1 MVSKRLKQIMSED
14 ERLFKAMSPEQF
26 GKGPPAL
33 KSIPK
38 AKANPQIKKDQ
49 RKANRGISQFNVL
62 PFGVLDALSNTLFKT
77 SQGKQE
83 GVESLG
89 ESQGAEQSTSAAP
102 TESPV
107 SQDGPRAEEEKAS
120 ASVGSELQVDQ
131 SGVQPPIDV
140 DFDIESP
147 FKDAD
152 SDNLGSLFAQDDVLS
167 PNFQMDSMDVASPDL
182 TMISKGTSFKTPE
195 AQEVEDLAEEGG
207 QDELPPQVRKRR
219 EAAERERQAAAR
231 NYHRNRGQFVQQR
244 EGPQE
249 EPEQEQSTTESSE
262 SPSTPVMGIPAP
274 VPISKLEGEQT
285 QVDAASSDEEM
296 LGRMDAAVSQS
307 TELAGAMADVLDKM
321 IAELTSLSVR
331 VRNMELLL
339 DRL

>member
-62 PFGVLDALSNTLFKT
+62 PFGVLDALSNTLFNT

-167 PNFQMDSMDVASPDL
+167 PNFQMDSMDVGSPDL

-207 QDELPPQVRKRR
+207 QDDLPPLVRKRR
-219 EAAERERQAAAR
+219 ERAERERKAAAR
-231 NYHRNRGQFVQQR
+231 NFARSRGQFQQQ

-274 VPISKLEGEQT
+274 VPIAKLQGEQE

-307 TELAGAMADVLDKM
+307 TELAGAMADVMDKM
-321 IAELTSLSVR
+321 ITELTSLSVR

>member
-33 KSIPK
+33 KSVPK

-83 GVESLG
+83 GAESLG
-89 ESQGAEQSTSAAP
+89 ESQGAEQIASAAT
-102 TESPV
+102 TESPFP
-107 SQDGPRAEEEKAS
+107 QDGQRTEEEKAS
-120 ASVGSELQVDQ
+120 ARVGSELQVDQ
-131 SGVQPPIDV
+131 SGVQSPIDV
-140 DFDIESP
+140 EFDIESP

-152 SDNLGSLFAQDDVLS
+152 SDSLGSLFSQDNVLS
-167 PNFQMDSMDVASPDL
+167 PSIQMDSMDAGSHDL
-182 TMISKGTSFKTPE
+182 TMISKGMSFKTPE
-195 AQEVEDLAEEGG
+195 AQEVEDFAESDSK
-207 QDELPPQVRKRR
+207 DELPPLVRKRR
-219 EAAERERQAAAR
+219 ERAERERQAAAR
-231 NYHRNRGQFVQQR
+231 NFARSRQPFQQQ
-244 EGPQE
+244 ESPEE
-249 EPEQEQSTTESSE
+249 EPEQEQPVAESSQ

-274 VPISKLEGEQT
+274 VPIAKLEGEQA
-285 QVDAASSDEEM
+285 QIDAASSDEEM
-296 LGRMDAAVSQS
+296 LGRLDAAVSQS
-307 TELAGAMADVLDKM
+307 TELAGAMASVMDKM
-321 IAELTSLSVR
+321 ITELTSLSVR

>member
-38 AKANPQIKKDQ
+38 AKVNPQIKKDQ

-83 GVESLG
+83 SIESLG

-167 PNFQMDSMDVASPDL
+167 PSFQMDSMDVGSPDL

-195 AQEVEDLAEEGG
+195 AQEVEDLAEDGG
-207 QDELPPQVRKRR
+207 QDELRPLVRKRR
-219 EAAERERQAAAR
+219 ERAERERQAAAR
-231 NYHRNRGQFVQQR
+231 NFAKSRGQFQQ
-244 EGPQE
+244 QE
-249 EPEQEQSTTESSE
+249 SPEEDPEQEQSTAQSSE

-307 TELAGAMADVLDKM
+307 TELAGAIADVMDKM
-321 IAELTSLSVR
+321 ITELTSLSVR